1 MHSKKQIELFILLG
15 IILITLNLR
24 GPITGVGPIIE
35 LIKEQYH
42 LSSSLAGFITTL
54 PLLAFAIFS
63 PIVAR
68 FRYITTM
75 FYGLLLIFLGEII
88 RSYFGE
94 VGLFVGTSIMGV
106 GIAVANVL
114 LPSIIKSG
122 FPKTFGKIMSIYSL
136 VLVISAAIGAGIS
149 VPLALSL
156 NLGWKNTLAVWSIV
170 ALIAVI
176 LWIPQLG
183 GRRRYKNNKTHSSA
197 SVPIYKYATSWW
209 ITFFMGTQSLV
220 FYSVIAWF
228 PSILMDKGF
237 DIHFASNMTLLY
249 QICSMPVALFAP
261 MMVARIRNKHKHL
274 LTGFLCL
281 MYAFAF
287 GVLFFCD
294 GLWSMV
300 IATIFLAFPMGGMF
314 GIALL
319 FVSTKASHP
328 QKVARLSGMAQSLG
342 YLIAAI
348 GPILLG
354 FVYDLAHSWNVPLVL
369 FVCLTLLLIFF
380 GYKANNSKVI

>member
-1 MHSKKQIELFILLG
+1 MHSKRRIELFILLG
-15 IILITLNLR
+15 IIFITLNLR
-24 GPITGVGPIIE
+24 GPITAVGPIIE
-35 LIKEQYH
+35 IIKEHYR
-42 LSSSLAGFITTL
+42 LSNSLAGFITTL

-68 FRYITTM
+68 FRYVTM
-75 FYGLLLIFLGEII
+75 MLYGLLFIFFGEIV
-88 RSYFGE
+88 RSYFAE
-94 VGLFVGTSIMGV
+94 SGLFVGTLIMGI
-106 GIAVANVL
+106 GIAIANVL
-114 LPSIIKSG
+114 LPSIIKAG

-149 VPLALSL
+149 VPLTLSL
-156 NLGWKNTLAVWSIV
+156 NLGWKNTLALWAI
-170 ALIAVI
+170 IAVIAII

-183 GRRRYKNNKTHSSA
+183 GRRRYKNQKRNINEMT
-197 SVPIYKYATSWW
+197 PIYKYATSWW
-209 ITFFMGTQSLV
+209 ITFFMGTQSLI
-220 FYSVIAWF
+220 FYSIIAWF
-228 PSILMDKGF
+228 PSILIEKGF

-249 QICSMPVALFAP
+249 QVCSMPIALVAP
-261 MMVARIRNKHKHL
+261 IMVARIRNKHKHV
-274 LTGFLCL
+274 LTSFLCL

-287 GVLFFCD
+287 GILFFYNS
-294 GLWSMV
+294 LFAML

-342 YLIAAI
+342 YLIAAL
-348 GPILLG
+348 GPIFLG
-354 FVYDLAHSWNVPLVL
+354 FIYDLSHSWNIPLIV
-369 FVCLTLLLIFF
+369 FVCLTVLLIFF